1 LGEAQD
7 KKAALSG
14 AQIMARTKKAKFKGA
29 EKAPVAIVV
38 RQCHGLAE
46 FGACLEIQRAVWAS
60 ADADLTPL
68 PIFVVAAETGGQVLG
83 AFAEDRMVGFT
94 LALAGM
100 RGRDKLGAPSAP
112 YREPRRS
119 KPFLHSHMTAVLE
132 AWRDRGIGRSL
143 KLLQRE
149 DALSRGIEMV
159 EWTFDPL
166 QIKNA
171 YFNLVR
177 LGAIARR
184 YLPNQYGL
192 ISSPLQAGLPT
203 DRLVAEWQL
212 RSARVRRGVAARP
225 ERKRAISLLRAAS
238 TARTRIRGRGQA
250 VHIRVPAELASL
262 RHTRPEEAARLQA
275 EIRQE
280 FEHWLNLG
288 YAATS
293 VTVAGQGG
301 EYLLQPWPKG

>member
-1 LGEAQD
+1 
-7 KKAALSG
+7 
-14 AQIMARTKKAKFKGA
+14 MARRRRGRAKDA
-29 EKAPVAIVV
+29 EKKPLAIVV
-38 RQCHGLAE
+38 RHCHGLAE
-46 FGACLEIQRAVWAS
+46 FGACFEIQRAVWGS

-68 PIFVVAAETGGQVLG
+68 PVFVVAAETGGQVLG

-94 LALAGM
+94 LALAGV
-100 RGRDKLGAPSAP
+100 RGRA
-112 YREPRRS
+112 
-119 KPFLHSHMTAVLE
+119 PFLHSHMTAVLE
-132 AWRDRGIGRSL
+132 AWHDRGIGRSL

-149 DALSRGIEMV
+149 DALSRGIELV

-166 QIKNA
+166 QIKNG

-184 YLPNQYGL
+184 YVANMYGVT
-192 ISSPLQAGLPT
+192 SSPLQAGLPT

-212 RSARVRRGVAARP
+212 RSARVRRAVAARP
-225 ERKRAISLLRAAS
+225 ERKRAKA
-238 TARTRIRGRGQA
+238 RGRGK
-250 VHIRVPAELASL
+250 VVRIRVPAELAAL
-262 RHTRPEEAARLQA
+262 RQTRPEEAARLQA

>member
-1 LGEAQD
+1 M
-7 KKAALSG
+7 KT
-14 AQIMARTKKAKFKGA
+14 MARKPKGGGKGA
-29 EKAPVAIVV
+29 EKVPVTIVV
-38 RQCHGLAE
+38 RHCRGVAE
-46 FGACLEIQRAVWAS
+46 FGACVEIQRVVWGS
-60 ADADLTPL
+60 ADVDVVPRSL
-68 PIFVVAAETGGQVLG
+68 FVVAAETGGQVLG

-94 LALAGM
+94 LALAGV
-100 RGRDKLGAPSAP
+100 RGRA
-112 YREPRRS
+112 
-119 KPFLHSHMTAVLE
+119 PFLYSHMTAVME

-149 DALSRGIEMV
+149 DALSRGIQLV

-171 YFNLVR
+171 YFNLVK

-184 YLPNQYGL
+184 YTANLYG
-192 ISSPLQAGLPT
+192 ITSSPLHAGLPT

-212 RSARVRRGVAARP
+212 RSARVRRAVAARSMQKSAA
-225 ERKRAISLLRAAS
+225 RKRAISLLRAAS
-238 TARTRIRGRGQA
+238 TARTRARGRGKT
-250 VHIRVPAELASL
+250 VRIRVPAELASL
-262 RHTRPEEAARLQA
+262 GHTRPDEAARLQA

-293 VTVAGQGG
+293 VAVAGQGG
-301 EYLLQPWPKG
+301 EYVLQPWAKG

>member
-1 LGEAQD
+1 MTRAKRAKPSLAKKPGE
-7 KKAALSG
+7 
-14 AQIMARTKKAKFKGA
+14 
-29 EKAPVAIVV
+29 PVTV
-38 RQCHGLAE
+38 RHCHGLAE
-46 FGACLEIQRAVWAS
+46 FAACFEIQRAVWGS
-60 ADADLTPL
+60 SDADLTPL

-94 LALAGM
+94 LALAGV
-100 RGRDKLGAPSAP
+100 RGRA
-112 YREPRRS
+112 
-119 KPFLHSHMTAVLE
+119 PFLHSHMAAVLE

-143 KLLQRE
+143 KLFQRQ
-149 DALSRGIEMV
+149 DALSRGIGLI

-166 QIKNA
+166 VVKNA

-184 YLPNQYGL
+184 YLPNQYGS

-203 DRLVAEWQL
+203 DRLVAEWRL
-212 RSARVRRGVAARP
+212 HSARVRRAVAARP
-225 ERKRAISLLRAAS
+225 MATRKRASAP
-238 TARTRIRGRGQA
+238 GRSKA
-250 VHIRVPAELASL
+250 VRIRVPAELASL
-262 RHTRPEEAARLQA
+262 RHTRPDEAARLQA

-301 EYLLQPWPKG
+301 EYLLQPWPKD